1 MKEAAQERPLGCGT
15 PSHQSVWGKDS
26 DFLVKHQ
33 QCMEG
38 LLRETG
44 GTSPNPTMQ
53 WDPQKEP
60 GSANHI
66 PKSLWFQPQQLHFMD
81 TYIFLLSMSHLGTL
95 GRKVHLVRDLILS
108 LHPIPTYSRGKDSV
122 AFLDN
127 PKPRGDALCNLGII
141 G

>member
-1 MKEAAQERPLGCGT
+1 MGHHHTSQFGEK
-15 PSHQSVWGKDS
+15 S

-81 TYIFLLSMSHLGTL
+81 IYVLLSMSHLATL
-95 GRKVHLVRDLILS
+95 GRKVHLAPSYTPVYTQ
-108 LHPIPTYSRGKDSV
+108 PTTGGKT
-122 AFLDN
+122 
-127 PKPRGDALCNLGII
+127 R
-141 G
+141 